1 MIDRDGDV
9 KHIEQL
15 EELVLGIVF
24 VDVSGVG
31 HLVWEGR
38 QDMQQ
43 HSAGIVP
50 QEYSTTPTADGTH
63 AGSGVSKRLAKI
75 IGQRIALAFASLFVV
90 SVIIFG
96 SVALLP
102 GNYATA
108 VLGQSATPETVA
120 AFERE
125 LGLDRPP
132 VERYLTW
139 ISGAVRGD
147 FGASFT
153 SRGDNKRFVTAIV
166 APRLYNTLFLAGIV
180 AIVAVPLSI
189 FLGIVCAYNRNG
201 WGDRVLNSTTLT
213 AISVPEF
220 FIAYIL
226 TYLVIMRDS
235 FGMTGVA
242 QLLPP
247 WLSEPLG
254 TAFSYIPAFPILSD
268 VSPNMSLS
276 DRLWMCVLP
285 ASTLALVTIAY
296 MMRMT
301 RAAIM
306 NLLATPY
313 VEMAY
318 LKGVSPFSVIVR
330 HALPNAWGPIAYV
343 VTVNLAYLI
352 TGVVVVEVVFV
363 YPGAGQLL
371 VDAVRSRDIPVV
383 QACTLI
389 FAGAY
394 ILLNLIT
401 DIVTIVTNPRLLHP
415 R

>member
-1 MIDRDGDV
+1 MDQHRAGAFEDAFPPPSAASRAERANGV
-9 KHIEQL
+9 YRR
-15 EELVLGIVF
+15 LVGIVA
-24 VDVSGVG
+24 
-31 HLVWEGR
+31 R
-38 QDMQQ
+38 
-43 HSAGIVP
+43 
-50 QEYSTTPTADGTH
+50 
-63 AGSGVSKRLAKI
+63 RLA
-75 IGQRIALAFASLFVV
+75 LAVASLFVV

-125 LGLDRPP
+125 LGLDRPA
-132 VERYLTW
+132 VERYTTW

-153 SRGDNKRFVTAIV
+153 SRGDNKRYVSAMV
-166 APRLYNTLFLAGIV
+166 APRLFNTMFLASIV
-180 AIVAVPLSI
+180 AIVAVPLAI
-189 FLGIVCAYNRNG
+189 FLGVLCAYYRNG
-201 WGDRVLNSTTLT
+201 WVDRVLNSTTLT
-213 AISVPEF
+213 AVSVPEF

-226 TYLVIMRDS
+226 TYIVIMRDS
-235 FGMTGVA
+235 FAMTGWA
-242 QLLPP
+242 QALPA
-247 WLSEPLG
+247 WLSEWFG
-254 TAFSYIPAFPILSD
+254 RAFAIVPAFPILAD
-268 VSPNMSLS
+268 VSPSMALS
-276 DRLWMCVLP
+276 DRLWMCALP
-285 ASTLALVTIAY
+285 ALTLGLVTVAY

-301 RAAIM
+301 RAAII
-306 NLLATPY
+306 NLLAAPY
-313 VEMAY
+313 IEMAH
-318 LKGVSPFSVIVR
+318 LKGISPFSIIVR

-389 FAGAY
+389 FASAY
-394 ILLNLIT
+394 ILLNLVT
-401 DIVTIVTNPRLLHP
+401 DLVTILTNPRLLHP

>member
-1 MIDRDGDV
+1 MEHHTVGLGGENLASVAIDRP
-9 KHIEQL
+9 
-15 EELVLGIVF
+15 
-24 VDVSGVG
+24 SG
-31 HLVWEGR
+31 R
-38 QDMQQ
+38 
-43 HSAGIVP
+43 SN
-50 QEYSTTPTADGTH
+50 
-63 AGSGVSKRLAKI
+63 GVYGRLARL
-75 IGQRIALAFASLFVV
+75 IGQRALLAITSLFVV

-96 SVALLP
+96 SVTLLP

-132 VERYLTW
+132 VERYITW

-153 SRGDNKRFVTAIV
+153 SRGDNKRYVTAIV
-166 APRLYNTLFLAGIV
+166 APRLYNTLFLASFV
-180 AIVAVPLSI
+180 ALIAVPLSI
-189 FLGIVCAYNRNG
+189 CLGIVCAFYRNG
-201 WGDRVLNSTTLT
+201 WVDRGLNSATLT

-220 FIAYIL
+220 FVAYIL
-226 TYLVIMRDS
+226 TYFVIMRDN
-235 FGMTGVA
+235 FAMTGLA
-242 QLLPP
+242 QVLPE
-247 WLSEPLG
+247 WLSQG
-254 TAFSYIPAFPILSD
+254 IAVVFSYIPAFPILAD
-268 VSPNMSLS
+268 VSPDMGIG
-276 DRLWMCVLP
+276 DRIWMCMLP
-285 ASTLALVTIAY
+285 AMTLALVTIAY

-301 RAAIM
+301 RAAII

-371 VDAVRSRDIPVV
+371 VDGVRSRDIPVV

-389 FAGAY
+389 FASAY

-401 DIVTIVTNPRLLHP
+401 DIVTIVTNPRLLHA

>member
-1 MIDRDGDV
+1 MN
-9 KHIEQL
+9 
-15 EELVLGIVF
+15 
-24 VDVSGVG
+24 
-31 HLVWEGR
+31 
-38 QDMQQ
+38 Q
-43 HSAGIVP
+43 HSAGSVEP
-50 QEYSTTPTADGTH
+50 GHPSVTAIGRGG
-63 AGSGVSKRLAKI
+63 AGRGVFRRLVSI
-75 IGQRIALAFASLFVV
+75 IGQRLVLAVASLFVV

-96 SVALLP
+96 SVTLLP

-132 VERYLTW
+132 VERYVTW

-153 SRGDNKRFVTAIV
+153 SRGDNKRYVSTIV

-180 AIVAVPLSI
+180 ALVAVPLSI
-189 FLGIVCAYNRNG
+189 FLGILCAYYRNG
-201 WGDRVLNSTTLT
+201 WIDRILNSATLT

-220 FIAYIL
+220 FVAYIL
-226 TYLVIMRDS
+226 TYIVIMRDN
-235 FGMTGVA
+235 FAMTALA
-242 QLLPP
+242 QVLPS
-247 WLSEPLG
+247 WLSGSIGSALS
-254 TAFSYIPAFPILSD
+254 ALPAFPILAD
-268 VSPNMSLS
+268 VSPSMALA
-276 DRLWMCVLP
+276 DRLWMCTLP
-285 ASTLALVTIAY
+285 ALTLALVTIAY

-389 FAGAY
+389 FASAY

-401 DIVTIVTNPRLLHP
+401 DIVTIVTNPRLLHA

>member
-1 MIDRDGDV
+1 MDQNIAGA
-9 KHIEQL
+9 IENMKP
-15 EELVLGIVF
+15 
-24 VDVSGVG
+24 SGPTVT
-31 HLVWEGR
+31 
-38 QDMQQ
+38 
-43 HSAGIVP
+43 SAG
-50 QEYSTTPTADGTH
+50 AH
-63 AGSGVSKRLAKI
+63 GVVRRLVSIIAQRLA
-75 IGQRIALAFASLFVV
+75 LAVASLFVV

-96 SVALLP
+96 SVTLLP

-132 VERYLTW
+132 VERYVTW
-139 ISGAVRGD
+139 ISGAIRGD

-153 SRGDNKRFVTAIV
+153 SRGDNKRYVSAIV
-166 APRLYNTLFLAGIV
+166 APRLFNTLFLAGIV
-180 AIVAVPLSI
+180 AIVAVPLAI
-189 FLGIVCAYNRNG
+189 FLGVLCAYHRNG
-201 WGDRVLNSTTLT
+201 WVDRILNGGTLT

-226 TYLVIMRDS
+226 TYIVIMRDN
-235 FGMTGVA
+235 FAMTGWA
-242 QLLPP
+242 QALPS
-247 WLSEPLG
+247 WLSEWIGSVFAVL
-254 TAFSYIPAFPILSD
+254 PAFPILAD
-268 VSPNMSLS
+268 VSANTSLV
-276 DRLWMCVLP
+276 DRLWVCALP
-285 ASTLALVTIAY
+285 AITLGLVTVAY

-313 VEMAY
+313 VEMAH
-318 LKGVSPFSVIVR
+318 LKGVSPFSMIVR

-389 FAGAY
+389 FASAY
-394 ILLNLIT
+394 ILLNLLT
-401 DIVTIVTNPRLLHP
+401 DIVTIATNPRLLHP

>member
-1 MIDRDGDV
+1 MHDMESAYTTTGPASRRQPDAGRGV
-9 KHIEQL
+9 VRRL
-15 EELVLGIVF
+15 FTIV
-24 VDVSGVG
+24 
-31 HLVWEGR
+31 
-38 QDMQQ
+38 
-43 HSAGIVP
+43 A
-50 QEYSTTPTADGTH
+50 
-63 AGSGVSKRLAKI
+63 KRLAL
-75 IGQRIALAFASLFVV
+75 ALASLVVV
-90 SVIIFG
+90 SIIIFG
-96 SVALLP
+96 SVTLLP
-102 GNYATA
+102 GNYATS

-132 VERYLTW
+132 VERYFSW
-139 ISGAVRGD
+139 ISGALRGD

-153 SRGDNKRFVTAIV
+153 SRGDTKRYVSTIV
-166 APRLYNTLFLAGIV
+166 APRLFNTMFLAGFV
-180 AIVAVPLSI
+180 AIIAVPLAI
-189 FLGIVCAYNRNG
+189 LLGVICAYYRNG
-201 WGDRVLNSTTLT
+201 WIDRILNGGTLT

-226 TYLVIMRDS
+226 TYIVVMRDS
-235 FGMTGVA
+235 FSMTNWVQA
-242 QLLPP
+242 LPT
-247 WLSEPLG
+247 WLSERLASVF
-254 TAFSYIPAFPILSD
+254 TSIPAFPILAD
-268 VSPNMSLS
+268 VSANMALS
-276 DRLWMCVLP
+276 DRIWMCALP
-285 ASTLALVTIAY
+285 ALTLGLVTVAY

-301 RAAIM
+301 RAAIL

-313 VEMAY
+313 VEMAR
-318 LKGVSPFSVIVR
+318 LKGVGPFSVILR

-343 VTVNLAYLI
+343 VAVNLAYLI

-389 FAGAY
+389 FASAY
-394 ILLNLIT
+394 ILLNLLT

>member
-1 MIDRDGDV
+1 MEQHGAGPLGDAYPSPPA
-9 KHIEQL
+9 
-15 EELVLGIVF
+15 VLRA
-24 VDVSGVG
+24 
-31 HLVWEGR
+31 GR
-38 QDMQQ
+38 GKG
-43 HSAGIVP
+43 A
-50 QEYSTTPTADGTH
+50 YR
-63 AGSGVSKRLAKI
+63 RLASI
-75 IGQRIALAFASLFVV
+75 VAHRLALAFASLFVV

-125 LGLDRPP
+125 LGLDRPA
-132 VERYLTW
+132 VERYVTW

-153 SRGDNKRFVTAIV
+153 SRGDNKRHVSTMV
-166 APRLYNTLFLAGIV
+166 APRLFNTMFLAI
-180 AIVAVPLSI
+180 AVAVVVVPLAI
-189 FLGIVCAYNRNG
+189 LLGILCAYYRNG
-201 WGDRVLNSTTLT
+201 WVDRILNSATLT

-226 TYLVIMRDS
+226 TYIVIMRDGFS
-235 FGMTGVA
+235 MVTWA
-242 QLLPP
+242 QALPT
-247 WLSEPLG
+247 WLSG
-254 TAFSYIPAFPILSD
+254 GIGKAFALVPAFPILAE
-268 VSPNMSLS
+268 VSPTMSMA
-276 DRLWMCVLP
+276 DRLWVCTLP
-285 ASTLALVTIAY
+285 ALTLGLVTLAY

-301 RAAIM
+301 RAAII

-313 VEMAY
+313 VEMAH

-389 FAGAY
+389 FASAY
-394 ILLNLIT
+394 ILLNLVT
-401 DIVTIVTNPRLLHP
+401 DIVTIMTNPRLLHP

>member
-1 MIDRDGDV
+1 MD
-9 KHIEQL
+9 
-15 EELVLGIVF
+15 
-24 VDVSGVG
+24 
-31 HLVWEGR
+31 
-38 QDMQQ
+38 Q
-43 HSAGIVP
+43 HSAGTMQQSYPAVP
-50 QEYSTTPTADGTH
+50 AGGGRQS
-63 AGSGVSKRLAKI
+63 GSGVFKRLASI
-75 IGQRIALAFASLFVV
+75 ILQRIALAFASLFVV

-132 VERYLTW
+132 VARYLTW

-153 SRGDNKRFVTAIV
+153 SRGDNKRYVTAIV

-180 AIVAVPLSI
+180 AIIAVPLSI
-189 FLGIVCAYNRNG
+189 FLGIICAYHRNG
-201 WGDRVLNSTTLT
+201 WVDRFLNSTTLT

-226 TYLVIMRDS
+226 TYIVIMRDGFS
-235 FGMTGVA
+235 MTGLA
-242 QLLPP
+242 QALPG
-247 WLSEPLG
+247 WLSEAIG
-254 TAFSYIPAFPILSD
+254 TAFSYIPALPILAD
-268 VSPNMSLS
+268 VSASTSLG

-285 ASTLALVTIAY
+285 ALTLALVTIAY

-318 LKGVSPFSVIVR
+318 LKGISPFSVIVR

-394 ILLNLIT
+394 VLLNLIT